1 MIEKIIH
8 QIWVGHYDIPQR
20 EKKLSEDF
28 IKAHPGWQYYF
39 WSDDNLPNI
48 PEHLVEMYR
57 TMYNKKDYVYCAD
70 MIRWLVVQEYG
81 GWYLDIDWE
90 FVQSL
95 ETSVSPDRDGIV
107 FGHFGGG
114 MDWLNNKI
122 GVGWTGIDHTV
133 TNNVFGFKKNH
144 PLLDYVVQNIYVDL
158 NYQNAPYSPHWT
170 GESIKKFLDLPMHF
184 TDDVW
189 EYHHTMQEKLNHHNI
204 EYGDYNTFNPQVARH
219 LALYAWSH
227 ENKIKFEQGLIK

>member
-70 MIRWLVVQEYG
+70 MLRWLVVQEYG

-90 FVQSL
+90 LVQSL

-158 NYQNAPYSPHWT
+158 NYQNPPYSPHWT
-170 GESIKKFLDLPMHF
+170 GESIKKFLGLPMHF

-204 EYGDYNTFNPQVARH
+204 EYGDYNTFNPQIARH

>member
-70 MIRWLVVQEYG
+70 MIRWLVIQEYG

-90 FVQSL
+90 LVQSL

-114 MDWLNNKI
+114 MEWLNNKI

-133 TNNVFGFKKNH
+133 SNNVFGFKKNH
-144 PLLDYVVQNIYVDL
+144 PLLDCVVQNIYVDL

>member
-28 IKAHPGWQYYF
+28 IKAHPGWRYYF

-70 MIRWLVVQEYG
+70 MLRWLVVQEYG

-158 NYQNAPYSPHWT
+158 NYQNPPYSPHWT
-170 GESIKKFLDLPMHF
+170 GESIKKFLGLPMHF

>member
-90 FVQSL
+90 LVQSL

-114 MDWLNNKI
+114 MEWLNNKI

-133 TNNVFGFKKNH
+133 SNNVFGFKKNH
-144 PLLDYVVQNIYVDL
+144 PLLDCVVQNIYVDL

>member
-20 EKKLSEDF
+20 EKKLSEDLV
-28 IKAHPGWQYYF
+28 KAHPGWQYYF